1 MSLFLTT
8 RASWAQWVSR
18 RTFPRVAKQE
28 LLFTGHMGLTVYL
41 GASSW
46 LMQIISK
53 QSIIGKEESFIQ
65 VKLRTSVLEIE
76 EALELCSAKL
86 QNEGGLYRKKPQN
99 YLICLSE
106 IRIGT
111 GKK

>member
-41 GASSW
+41 GATSW
-46 LMQIISK
+46 QMQIISK
-53 QSIIGKEESFIQ
+53 QSIKGKEESFIQ
-65 VKLRTSVLEIE
+65 VKLRTV
-76 EALELCSAKL
+76 ALETQIQEYYHHCTK
-86 QNEGGLYRKKPQN
+86 
-99 YLICLSE
+99 
-106 IRIGT
+106 
-111 GKK
+111 

>member
-18 RTFPRVAKQE
+18 RTFPSVAKQE
-28 LLFTGHMGLTVYL
+28 LLFTGHMGLTMYL
-41 GASSW
+41 GASSL

-65 VKLRTSVLEIE
+65 IKLRTV
-76 EALELCSAKL
+76 ALETQIQEYYYHCTKL
-86 QNEGGLYRKKPQN
+86 GR
-99 YLICLSE
+99 LI
-106 IRIGT
+106 
-111 GKK
+111 